1 MLRPPRS
8 QTLDRP
14 RGSTALL
21 ASGGA
26 LVAERFYPLWR
37 DCGQAEVMNRF
48 IRELA
53 RHFPR
58 DSGGR

>member
-1 MLRPPRS
+1 LIA
-8 QTLDRP
+8 LA
-14 RGSTALL
+14 GSTALL